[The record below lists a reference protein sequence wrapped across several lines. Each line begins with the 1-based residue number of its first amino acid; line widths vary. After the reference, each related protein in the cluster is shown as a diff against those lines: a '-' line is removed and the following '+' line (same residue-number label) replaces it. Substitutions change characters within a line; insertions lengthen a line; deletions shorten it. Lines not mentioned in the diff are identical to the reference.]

1 LDYRQSITSFYKY
14 DPYAKRTIEK
24 PLTNCDAFISLL
36 KCVIGTGILAMP
48 LAFSCSGIVIGVVMS
63 TLLMI
68 LLTYCIHLLIS
79 AMTECCRRR
88 QVPQVSMPEA
98 VKIAYEEGP
107 HWVKCFGTAAGI
119 MTSCIL
125 VIGQFLLC
133 SVYLVFVTKNYK
145 EIGDYHFGKT
155 HESFYVMGICLLL
168 LPLFLIRQ
176 LKYLVP
182 LNSVSNVLLYMGFIL
197 IMYYLFSGLPS
208 IKNRAL
214 VKPPLAWFEFFGIAA
229 FSLTAVGSVRV
240 YGNFNRDLLFFLY
253 IFRESFQM
261 LVVEANMAHPQ
272 CYLGIFGV
280 LNLAVFF
287 ILFSN
292 LFFGIMGYW
301 RFGEAI
307 QDSVTLNIPQ
317 SEILSQVIKFCI
329 ATGILLSYPL
339 HGYVVITVIFHDYSI
354 DEEKKRRRILFEYL
368 FRIIFLFLTGTF
380 FRMVAIVMPN
390 LAALTELEGAFSLS
404 NLNLLCPALMN
415 IFLCYGK
422 GYGRLRW
429 KLIRD
434 VVLILIGLTV
444 GVVGCSL
451 AIVQLIHDFRETL
464 RHF

>member
-1 LDYRQSITSFYKY
+1 PFYFRQSMASFYKY
-14 DPYAKRTIEK
+14 DPYAKRTVEK

-48 LAFSCSGIVIGVVMS
+48 LAFRCSGIVVGIVMS
-63 TLLMI
+63 ALLMV

-79 AMTECCRRR
+79 SMTECCRRR

-98 VKIAYEEGP
+98 VKISYEEGP
-107 HWVKCFGTAAGI
+107 RCVQCLGSAAGI
-119 MTSCIL
+119 MTSCVL

-133 SVYLVFVTKNYK
+133 SVYLVFVSKNYK

-155 HESFYVMGICLLL
+155 YEAYYVMCLCLVL

-182 LNSVSNVLLYMGFIL
+182 LNILSNILLYVGFIL
-197 IMYYLFSGLPS
+197 IMYYLFSDLPS
-208 IKNRAL
+208 INDRVLAQ
-214 VKPPLAWFEFFGIAA
+214 PPLEWIEFFGIAA
-229 FSLTAVGSVRV
+229 FSLTAVGS
-240 YGNFNRDLLFFLY
+240 
-253 IFRESFQM
+253 M

-272 CYLGIFGV
+272 NYLGLFGV

-301 RFGEAI
+301 RFGESVEA
-307 QDSVTLNIPQ
+307 SVTLNIPQ

-339 HGYVVITVIFHDYSI
+339 HGFVVITVIFCDYSQT
-354 DEEKKRRRILFEYL
+354 EEKKRHRILIEYL
-368 FRIIFLFLTGTF
+368 VRIIFLFNLLDYFHLGV
-380 FRMVAIVMPN
+380 VAIVMPN

-404 NLNLLCPALMN
+404 NLNLLCPALMD

-422 GYGRLRW
+422 GYGRLKWR
-429 KLIRD
+429 LIRD
-434 VVLILIGLTV
+434 LGLILIGLIF
-444 GVVGCSL
+444 GVVGCAM
-451 AIVQLIHDFRETL
+451 AIRQLIHDIRMTL
-464 RHF
+464 SQM